1 MVGIGG
7 IADMNGWVASANSVE
22 CDPKAVINQIKIAQC
37 SGLLPHRAWL

>member
-22 CDPKAVINQIKIAQC
+22 CDPGCV
-37 SGLLPHRAWL
+37 